1 MKDRL
6 ARRRLSKGKL
16 TYFYVGS
23 YRFYAGSFFVL
34 LVCRE
39 GKTESHGVWR
49 AYVGHEGEE
58 AISEDGQSSRL
69 VPTITGQVL

>member
-6 ARRRLSKGKL
+6 ARRRPSKGKP

-23 YRFYAGSFFVL
+23 YRFYVGSFFVL

-39 GKTESHGVWR
+39 GKTESRGVWH
-49 AYVGHEGEE
+49 AYVGHGGEE
-58 AISEDGQSSRL
+58 AISEDGQGSRR
-69 VPTITGQVL
+69 VPAITGQVL